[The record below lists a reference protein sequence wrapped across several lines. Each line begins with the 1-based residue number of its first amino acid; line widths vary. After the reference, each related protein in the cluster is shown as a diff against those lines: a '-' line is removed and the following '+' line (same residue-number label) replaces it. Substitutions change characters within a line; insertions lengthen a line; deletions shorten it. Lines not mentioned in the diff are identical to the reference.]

1 LLLAYHVEHEERS
14 PMRLMLLLGLLC
26 SSLLAQTHTAVEK
39 ANIEKVRRFY
49 AEVWTKGNLAVADE
63 TFAIDYLRHD
73 LRPGT
78 ALPGP
83 EGQKK
88 IAAGFHESF
97 TEVQM
102 VPDFVLA
109 DGDYVVARWR
119 ITGTHKQSGKKLDFR
134 GVNIF
139 RFRDGK
145 VVEIWNHRDDLGFR
159 EQMAGVEAAKP
170 HAEPDK

>member
-1 LLLAYHVEHEERS
+1 MRIFATVLLLTSA
-14 PMRLMLLLGLLC
+14 
-26 SSLLAQTHTAVEK
+26 AFTQTHTPTEQ
-39 ANIEKVRRFY
+39 ANIDKVKRFY

-63 TFAIDYLRHD
+63 TFAADYVRHD
-73 LRPGT
+73 LRPGN

-97 TEVQM
+97 TDIQM

-109 DGDYVVARWR
+109 DGEYVTARWR
-119 ITGTHKQSGKKLDFR
+119 ITATHKQSGRKLDFR

-139 RFRDGK
+139 RFQNGK

-159 EQMAGVEAAKP
+159 EQMAGLEAAKP
-170 HAEPDK
+170 HAEEKK